1 MINSQSYEG
10 GDLKFRFRST
20 GAFSFDD
27 HEWDIVFSLGAKKCK
42 MTKRNDGDSYILTCD
57 QQNMGMKPCSD
68 GSWIFLIDT
77 TFFGHGRLIAVL
89 TEYIP
94 DADFD
99 PDHNFGSLDGIRSE
113 VDRFSMHTILEV

>member
-1 MINSQSYEG
+1 MINSQSYTG
-10 GDLKFRFRST
+10 TDLKFRFRSS

-68 GSWIFLIDT
+68 GSWIFLINT
-77 TFFGHGRLIAVL
+77 TFFGHGRLLAVL

-99 PDHNFGSLDGIRSE
+99 PDHNFGSLDGIRNE